1 LPPVNLQ
8 SYEVVE
14 AASLKSKFESLLP
27 ILIEKPIEKKRAK
40 ATNIPKFLL
49 KVFNNNL
56 PELDQK
62 HSQRVLQFLSG
73 LPKAK
78 TRFDLLKLFGR
89 DTNREIDRQNGLNRR
104 ILKRLLDHN
113 YENILRNNHIYNKRM
128 YLLFCKK
135 VSLRLSE
142 PAVMDRL
149 EV

>member
-1 LPPVNLQ
+1 M
-8 SYEVVE
+8 
-14 AASLKSKFESLLP
+14 
-27 ILIEKPIEKKRAK
+27 
-40 ATNIPKFLL
+40 

-56 PELDQK
+56 PANMDEK
-62 HSQRVLQFLSG
+62 HSKRVHDFLRS

-78 TRFDLLKLFGR
+78 TRFDLLRLFGR
-89 DTNREIDRQNGLNRR
+89 DSNREIDRQNRLNRR
-104 ILKRLLDHN
+104 ILKRLLDRN
-113 YENILRNNHIYNKRM
+113 YDNILRNNHIYNKRM

>member
-1 LPPVNLQ
+1 M
-8 SYEVVE
+8 
-14 AASLKSKFESLLP
+14 
-27 ILIEKPIEKKRAK
+27 EKKYAK
-40 ATNIPKFLL
+40 ATNIPKFIL

-56 PELDQK
+56 PSDMDDK
-62 HSQRVLQFLSG
+62 HSKRVHEFLNT

-89 DTNREIDRQNGLNRR
+89 DANREIDRQNRLNRR
-104 ILKRLLDHN
+104 ILKRLLDRN
-113 YENILRNNHIYNKRM
+113 YDNILRNNHIYNNRM